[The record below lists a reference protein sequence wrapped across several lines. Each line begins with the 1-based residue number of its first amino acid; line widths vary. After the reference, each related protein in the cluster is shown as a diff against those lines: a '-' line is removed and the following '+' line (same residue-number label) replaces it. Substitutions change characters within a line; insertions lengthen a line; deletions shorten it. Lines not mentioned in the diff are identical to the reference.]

1 LVGDFLGPDEV
12 GPGSLVAEYR
22 IEARIGAGGMAVV
35 YRARDERLP
44 RLAALKVMAPQW
56 AADEEFRQ
64 RFIAESRAST
74 TVDHPHVIPVYKA
87 GEAGGV
93 LFIAMRLVTGGDLRE
108 LMRREGGARPA
119 ARALDLLSP
128 VASALDAAHAT
139 GLVHRDVKP
148 GNILIDRRPRQ
159 SDHVFLSDFG
169 LSKGV
174 LSGASL
180 TQSGH
185 YLGTPHYS
193 APEQAQGDHVDGRAD
208 QYALACVAFELLT
221 GRRVFERDDPLA
233 VLLAHVTAP
242 PPALSERRPDLPA
255 AADGV
260 MRRALAKTP
269 DDRYPSC
276 RDFTDALRN
285 ALVLE
290 TAGQRGRPGAGAP
303 AAPVTAA
310 PAPAAPTPAAPARG
324 GSRRNRLLVIA
335 AAGAVLAAAI
345 AVPLALAAMPGTA
358 NASHATTTRTPA
370 GAPTPTLSRPA
381 SPAGSAVAS
390 PSATARPRPNPLT
403 ATLTDPS
410 GESNGNNVLSVA
422 FAPSGTTLAAGDAS
436 GLIHLWNTASKKR
449 TALTDPNGE
458 GVNALAFAASGSTLA
473 AGDQNGSVYLWNTT
487 AKTLTATLTAPKP
500 GSAIGG
506 LPTMVSTVAFSPDG
520 TTLAVAD
527 VYGDTYLWNTA
538 TGTVNAILAD
548 PGNAGSVDSLAFA
561 PDGTTLATG
570 NFAGNVSLWN
580 TTTGKLIA
588 TLTDPDGADVQSVA
602 FAPHGTTL
610 AAGGE
615 LGTTYLWNTAT
626 GKVTASLANPAGAPM
641 VDSVA
646 FAPRGAV
653 LAVGGDDGSTS
664 FWNTGSRKLIATFTG
679 PGTEGATSVAFSPSG
694 TVTAAGD
701 KNGSIYLWRVPQ

>member
-1 LVGDFLGPDEV
+1 LIGDVPGPDEV
-12 GPGSLVAEYR
+12 GPGSLVAGYR

-64 RFIAESRAST
+64 RFVAESRAST

-87 GEAGGV
+87 GEADGV

-108 LMRREGGARPA
+108 ALRREGGALPP

-128 VASALDAAHAT
+128 VASALDAAHAA

-148 GNILIDRRPRQ
+148 GNILIDRHSGQ

-193 APEQAQGDHVDGRAD
+193 APEQARGDHVDGRAD

-221 GRRVFERDDPLA
+221 GRRPFERDDPLT

-242 PPALSERRPDLPA
+242 PPALTERRPDLPA

-260 MRRALAKTP
+260 MRRALAKAP
-269 DDRYPSC
+269 DERYPSC
-276 RDFTDALRN
+276 RDFTDALRD
-285 ALVLE
+285 ALVMR
-290 TAGQRGRPGAGAP
+290 TAGQRDRPGTGAP
-303 AAPVTAA
+303 AAPV
-310 PAPAAPTPAAPARG
+310 PAVPVRG
-324 GSRRNRLLVIA
+324 GPRRKRLLVIA
-335 AAGAVLAAAI
+335 AAGTVLAAAI
-345 AVPLALAAMPGTA
+345 AIPLALAATPGTPK
-358 NASHATTTRTPA
+358 ASHAITTRAPA
-370 GAPTPTLSRPA
+370 ATPTLSLPA
-381 SPAGSAVAS
+381 SPTDSSVAS
-390 PSATARPRPNPLT
+390 HSATARPRADPLI

-410 GESNGNNVLSVA
+410 GAINGNNVLSVA
-422 FAPSGTTLAAGDAS
+422 FAPGGTTLAAGDIS
-436 GLIHLWNTASKKR
+436 GRIYLWNTASRKR
-449 TALTDPNGE
+449 TALTDPG
-458 GVNALAFAASGSTLA
+458 GKTIYALAFASSGSTLA
-473 AGDQNGSVYLWNTT
+473 AGDKNGSVYLWNTT
-487 AKTLTATLTAPKP
+487 AKTIAATLTAPTP
-500 GSAIGG
+500 NGDLGIIP
-506 LPTMVSTVAFSPDG
+506 PTVSTVAFAPNG

-527 VYGDTYLWNTA
+527 VYGSTYLWNAA
-538 TGTVNAILAD
+538 TGTVSATLAD
-548 PGNAGSVDSLAFA
+548 PSGIGSVDSLAFA
-561 PDGTTLATG
+561 PNGTTLATG
-570 NFAGNVSLWN
+570 NFNGTVSLWD
-580 TTTGKLIA
+580 TTTGKLIT
-588 TLTDPDGADVQSVA
+588 TLRDPDGADVQSVA

-626 GKVTASLANPAGAPM
+626 GKVTASLTNPAGTQG

-646 FAPRGAV
+646 FAPNGTA
-653 LAVGGDDGSTS
+653 LAVGDANGGTS
-664 FWNTGSRKLIATFTG
+664 FWNTASRKLIATFTG
-679 PGTEGATSVAFSPSG
+679 AGTEGVTSVAFAPNG
-694 TVTAAGD
+694 TIAAAGD
-701 KNGSIYLWRVPQ
+701 KNGSIYLWRVPQQEAS